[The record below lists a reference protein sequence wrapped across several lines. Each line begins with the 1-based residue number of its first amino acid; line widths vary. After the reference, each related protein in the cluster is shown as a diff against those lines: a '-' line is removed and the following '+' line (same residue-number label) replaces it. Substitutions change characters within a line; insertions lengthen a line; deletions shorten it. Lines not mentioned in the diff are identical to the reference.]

1 LSEPRL
7 AVIVP
12 VPEASAVVD
21 GWRERT
27 CNAKP
32 SAGVPPHVTLLF
44 PLVAP
49 ITDELISSLADVFA
63 PVAQFALELRELRRF
78 PGVLYLAPEPA
89 APFEELTHE
98 LVRRYPE
105 HPPYGGEPF
114 PVVPHLTVAQGD
126 DELLGRVEVEFEA
139 AASLP
144 IVADVREAV
153 LLEEGSPWR
162 TRAHF
167 PFRA

>member
-7 AVIVP
+7 AIIVP
-12 VPEASAVVD
+12 VPEAAAVVD

-27 CNAKP
+27 CNAK
-32 SAGVPPHVTLLF
+32 SSVGVPPHITLLF

-49 ITDELISSLADVFA
+49 ITDELISGLAEVFA

-105 HPPYGGEPF
+105 HPPYGGAF

-126 DELLGRVEVEFEA
+126 DELLDRVEVEVEA
-139 AASLP
+139 GAALP
-144 IVADVREAV
+144 IVAKAREAL

-162 TRAHF
+162 TRARF
-167 PFRA
+167 PFS

>member
-1 LSEPRL
+1 VSEPRL

-12 VPEASAVVD
+12 VPEAAAVVD

-32 SAGVPPHVTLLF
+32 SVGVPPHVTLLF

-49 ITDELISSLADVFA
+49 ITDELVSSLADVFA
-63 PVAQFALELRELRRF
+63 PVATFALELRELRRF
-78 PGVLYLAPEPA
+78 PGVLYLAPDPA
-89 APFEELTHE
+89 TPFEELTQE

-114 PVVPHLTVAQGD
+114 PIVPHLTIAQGD
-126 DELLGRVEVEFEA
+126 DELLDRIQVELEA
-139 AASLP
+139 GASLP

-153 LLEEGSPWR
+153 LLQEGIPWR
-162 TRAHF
+162 LGARF
-167 PFRA
+167 PFG